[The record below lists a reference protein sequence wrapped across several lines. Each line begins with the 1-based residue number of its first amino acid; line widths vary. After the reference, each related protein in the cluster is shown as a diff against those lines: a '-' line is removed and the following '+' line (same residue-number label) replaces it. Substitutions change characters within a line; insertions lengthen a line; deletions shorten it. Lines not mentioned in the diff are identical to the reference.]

1 MFCFLKNVK
10 KPTQFEASDRSRR
23 DQREAEEAEVGGG
36 TQRDFSVAGHLV
48 AELTTEG
55 WCPPS
60 CVCMCLLVYKPNYR
74 YICDEP

>member
-36 TQRDFSVAGHLV
+36 TQRDFSVATRWLNSPLKDGAQV
-48 AELTTEG
+48 VFV
-55 WCPPS
+55 
-60 CVCMCLLVYKPNYR
+60 CVCWFINLTIGISVMNHS
-74 YICDEP
+74 